1 MAQQDK
7 ATLKQAFET
16 GDAPTGSDFEN
27 LIDSQL
33 NLAETTAQTINGPV
47 NFAGGVTFASISA
60 ATVGGNTGM
69 FGTIS
74 TSGISA
80 VTVSASNIFGLAR
93 AECFATSPGTISTTA
108 INSYVVT
115 NVGTSAESLSQFT
128 HNGSGRL
135 TYTGSL
141 TKNFMFDVDFTV
153 SGVTA
158 SQNVAVRLGKDG
170 TSQSKTTIEL
180 RLSATSA
187 PFCGHVGGIITLTAN
202 SYVEVFATATLNV
215 SNIVFEKL
223 NLRAREV

>member
-60 ATVGGNTGM
+60 ATVGGNTGT
-69 FGTIS
+69 FGTVN

-202 SYVEVFATATLNV
+202 SYVEVLATATLNV

>member
-33 NLAETTAQTINGPV
+33 NLAETTAQTVNGPV

-60 ATVGGNTGM
+60 AVVGGNAAT
-69 FGTIS
+69 FNTVS
-74 TSGISA
+74 TSA
-80 VTVSASNIFGLAR
+80 LAAATVSAAGIFGLAR
-93 AECFATSPGTISTTA
+93 GECYATSNGVISTTA

-115 NVGTSAESLSQFT
+115 NVGTSADSLAQFT

-135 TYTGSL
+135 TYTGVQ

-170 TSQSKTTIEL
+170 TSQPKTTIEL
-180 RLSATSA
+180 RLTATSA
-187 PFCGHVGGIITLTAN
+187 PFCGHAGGILSMAPN
-202 SYVEVFATATLNV
+202 SYVEVLATATLNV

>member
-60 ATVGGNTGM
+60 ATVGGNTGT
-69 FGTIS
+69 FGTVS

-202 SYVEVFATATLNV
+202 SYVEVLATATLNV

>member
-47 NFAGGVTFASISA
+47 NFAGGVTFATISA
-60 ATVGGNTGM
+60 AVVGGNVAT
-69 FGTIS
+69 FGTVAAS
-74 TSGISA
+74 AGTFVQISA
-80 VTVSASNIFGLAR
+80 NGIFGLAKG
-93 AECFATSPGTISTTA
+93 ECYATSNGVISATA

-115 NVGTSAESLSQFT
+115 NVGTSAETLNQFT
-128 HNGSGRL
+128 HNGSGRM
-135 TYTGSL
+135 TYTGTQPKS
-141 TKNFMFDVDFTV
+141 FMFDVDFTV

-158 SQNVAVRLGKDG
+158 TQNVAVRLGKDG
-170 TSQSKTTIEL
+170 VSLAKSTMEL
-180 RLSATSA
+180 RLAASSA
-187 PFCGHVGGIITLTAN
+187 PYVGHVGCLVTLTAN
-202 SYVEVFATATLNV
+202 SYVEVFATPTLNI

>member
-47 NFAGGVTFASISA
+47 NFAGGITFASISA
-60 ATVGGNTGM
+60 ATVGGNTGT
-69 FGTIS
+69 FGTVS

-202 SYVEVFATATLNV
+202 SYVEVLATATLNV

>member
-187 PFCGHVGGIITLTAN
+187 LFCGHVGGIITLTAN

>member
-33 NLAETTAQTINGPV
+33 NLAETTVQTVNGPI
-47 NFAGGVTFASISA
+47 NFAGTISFAGISA
-60 ATVGGNTGM
+60 AVVNGAAGT
-69 FGTIS
+69 FG
-74 TSGISA
+74 
-80 VTVSASNIFGLAR
+80 TVSAQSVSTATLSAASVFGLAR
-93 AECFATSPGTISTTA
+93 GECFATSIGTIATTA

-115 NVGTSAESLSQFT
+115 NVGTSADSLSQFT
-128 HNGSGRL
+128 HNASGRL
-135 TYTGSL
+135 TYTGTA

-158 SQNVAVRLGKDG
+158 SQGVSVRLAKDG
-170 TSQSKTTIEL
+170 VSQSKTTIDL
-180 RLSATSA
+180 RLTATSA
-187 PFCGHVGGIITLTAN
+187 PFCGHVGGILSLAPN
-202 SYVEVFATATLNV
+202 SYVEVLATATLNV

>member
-47 NFAGGVTFASISA
+47 NFAGGVTFAAVSA
-60 ATVGGNTGM
+60 ATVGGSTGT
-69 FGTIS
+69 FGTI
-74 TSGISA
+74 TASA
-80 VTVSASNIFGLAR
+80 GTFTQVSANGIFGLAK
-93 AECFATSPGTISTTA
+93 AECYATGTGLISTTA

-115 NVGTSAESLSQFT
+115 NVGTSAEFTNQFT

-135 TYTGSL
+135 TYTGSQ
-141 TKNFMFDVDFTV
+141 TKTFMFDVDFTV

-158 SQNVAVRLGKDG
+158 TQNVAVRLGKDG
-170 TSQSKTTIEL
+170 TSLAKTTMEL
-180 RLSATSA
+180 RMAASSA
-187 PFCGHVGGIITLTAN
+187 PYAGHVGGIVTLTAN
-202 SYVEVFATATLNV
+202 SYVEVYSTATLNV
-215 SNIVFEKL
+215 SNILFVKL

>member
-60 ATVGGNTGM
+60 ATVGGNTGT
-69 FGTIS
+69 FGTVS

-135 TYTGSL
+135 TYTGSF

-202 SYVEVFATATLNV
+202 SYVEVLATATLNV

>member
-60 ATVGGNTGM
+60 ATVGGNTGT

-202 SYVEVFATATLNV
+202 SYVEVLATATLNV

>member
-47 NFAGGVTFASISA
+47 NFAGGVSFATISA
-60 ATVGGNTGM
+60 AVVGGNVGT
-69 FGTIS
+69 FGTI
-74 TSGISA
+74 TASA
-80 VTVSASNIFGLAR
+80 GTFTQVSANGIFGLAK
-93 AECFATSPGTISTTA
+93 AECWATSNGVISATA

-115 NVGTSAESLSQFT
+115 NVGTSAETVNQFT

-135 TYTGSL
+135 TYTGTQPKS
-141 TKNFMFDVDFTV
+141 FMFDVDFTV

-158 SQNVAVRLGKDG
+158 TQNVGVRLGKDG
-170 TSQSKTTIEL
+170 VSLAKSTMEL
-180 RLSATSA
+180 RLAASSA
-187 PFCGHVGGIITLTAN
+187 PYVGHVGCIVTLTAN
-202 SYVEVFATATLNV
+202 SYVEVFATPTLNI